1 MKWFLFALSLLFFLL
16 TFLGAGRVMQSGGS
30 LNAGYAVVPMVLGLA
45 FLQGYLFLQ
54 RKTQRHKRIISL
66 SLIKGGLHHE

>member
-30 LNAGYAVVPMVLGLA
+30 LNAGYAVVLMALGLA

-54 RKTQRHKRIISL
+54 RKTPK
-66 SLIKGGLHHE
+66 E

>member
-1 MKWFLFALSLLFFLL
+1 MKWFLFALSLIFFLL

-30 LNAGYAVVPMVLGLA
+30 LNAGYAVVPMALGFA

-54 RKTQRHKRIISL
+54 KKTSK
-66 SLIKGGLHHE
+66 E